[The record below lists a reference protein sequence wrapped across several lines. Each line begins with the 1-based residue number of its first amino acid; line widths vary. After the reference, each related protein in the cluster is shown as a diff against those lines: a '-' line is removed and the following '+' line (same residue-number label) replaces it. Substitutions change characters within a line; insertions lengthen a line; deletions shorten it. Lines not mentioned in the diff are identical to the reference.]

1 MPVLEGVAIGLGRY
15 PVHKGRT
22 VGKTRTFAIVL
33 VDTRTEK
40 WIMSGGKYKGGHRV
54 KARCQPDFRV
64 AGQTVK
70 VRVPDTYPDIEHLVK
85 AAGEI
90 EPASDH
96 LSKVSY
102 IPYII
107 ES

>member
-1 MPVLEGVAIGLGRY
+1 MPVIEGVAIGLGRY

-22 VGKTRTFAIVL
+22 VGKTRTFCVVA

-40 WIMSGGKYKGGHRV
+40 WILSAGRYRGGARIQ
-54 KARCQPDFRV
+54 ARCQPDFRV
-64 AGQTVK
+64 SGQVVK
-70 VRVPDTYPDIEHLVK
+70 VRVPDTYPGIDQLVK

-90 EPASDH
+90 EPAADM

-102 IPYII
+102 VPYLI